1 MIDIN
6 TIAIIITIA
15 WCGLQEYRL
24 YNICNKCPF
33 LPKNNLLK
41 NENIKVVN

>member
-6 TIAIIITIA
+6 QIGIIAVAI

-33 LPKNNLLK
+33 LPKNTSK
-41 NENIKVVN
+41 NETAQVVK